1 MLHQILQRQAAAS
14 VKNVL
19 QHAPARTSTFALAA
33 VSRSLQL
40 QAQAIRNYSTPSPP
54 SSSPTSASSTS
65 NAGQQPKYRQFHS
78 SDIANRASE
87 VPGFPI
93 LEDPLIHNHSI
104 PSFMV
109 GTQNGFLPRQDP
121 LDVLPKEYE
130 VLENLLQQ
138 MPLTLKDGSKGLL
151 ALGLFGE
158 ACKSLPLYDLSN
170 VEDSELLSALY
181 RDYTFMASAYLLEPC
196 DILYR
201 KSGDYGLGRSVLPK
215 NIAVPLAQ
223 VAEKIGAKPFMEYA
237 LSYALYNYRRI
248 DKSKG
253 LVWGNLELIR
263 PFSGHKSEVGFIISH
278 VTMVAHSGDLVKN
291 TMQTLDA
298 ADKRNRNLFNES
310 LASVVS
316 TYEKINMEMDTMWER
331 SLPADYLKFRT
342 FIMGT
347 KNQPMFPNGVIYE
360 GVSDIPMFH
369 RGESGANDSM
379 VPMGDNLLQLTESM
393 PSNPLTAVL
402 KDFRTYRPHNHA
414 EFLEFVEEKA
424 RQTQV
429 RHFAEQDPNSAA
441 IYLAAVDQIRNFRNR
456 HWNFTKEYIIKYSK
470 HPVATGGSPIVTWL
484 PNQLATVLK
493 TMQEV
498 GSKIDAS
505 QLLPENK
512 SLVDTLTRRAD
523 AQARILDREVAT
535 LRTEIKDQD
544 RV

>member
-1 MLHQILQRQAAAS
+1 MLRQTIYRQTNSIL
-14 VKNVL
+14 KN
-19 QHAPARTSTFALAA
+19 APARTSTFAAA
-33 VSRSLQL
+33 AISHSLRL
-40 QAQAIRNYSTPSPP
+40 QAQAIREYSTPSAP
-54 SSSPTSASSTS
+54 SSSPTTSSTS
-65 NAGQQPKYRQFHS
+65 ANQGQPKYRQFHTT
-78 SDIANRASE
+78 DISQQARE

-93 LEDPLIHNHSI
+93 LDDPLVNNHSI

-121 LDVLPKEYE
+121 MDVLPKEYE
-130 VLENLLQQ
+130 ALELLLQK

-151 ALGLFGE
+151 ALGQFGE
-158 ACKSLPLYDLSN
+158 ACKSLPQYDLSN

-181 RDYTFMASAYLLEPC
+181 RDYTFVASAYLLEPC
-196 DILYR
+196 DLLFR
-201 KSGDYGLGRSVLPK
+201 KKGEYGLGRSVLPK
-215 NIAVPLAQ
+215 NIAVPLVQ

-248 DKSKG
+248 DKTKG

-263 PFSGHKSEVGFIISH
+263 PFSGDKSELGFIISH
-278 VTMVAHSGDLVKN
+278 VTMVAHSGELVKN
-291 TMQTLDA
+291 TMKTLDA
-298 ADKRNRNLFNES
+298 AGKLNRQLFNDS
-310 LASVVS
+310 LSKVVS

-360 GVSDIPMFH
+360 GVSDEPMFH

-379 VPMGDNLLQLTESM
+379 VPMGDNLLQLTENM

-414 EFLEFVEEKA
+414 EFLQYVEEKA
-424 RQTQV
+424 RQSHV

-456 HWNFTKEYIIKYSK
+456 HWSFTKEYIIKYTK

-493 TMQEV
+493 TMQDV
-498 GSKIDAS
+498 GAKIDAN

-512 SLVDTLTRRAD
+512 ALVDVLTKRAD
-523 AQARILDREVAT
+523 AQARILEREVAH

-544 RV
+544 KV

>member
-1 MLHQILQRQAAAS
+1 MLRQTLHRQTNNIL
-14 VKNVL
+14 K
-19 QHAPARTSTFALAA
+19 HAPARTSTFAVAA
-33 VSRSLQL
+33 ISHSLRI
-40 QAQAIRNYSTPSPP
+40 QAQAIREYSTPSAP
-54 SSSPTSASSTS
+54 SSSPSTSSTPS
-65 NAGQQPKYRQFHS
+65 SQGQPKYRQFHT
-78 SDIANRASE
+78 SDISQQARE

-93 LEDPLIHNHSI
+93 LDDPLTHNHSI

-130 VLENLLQQ
+130 ALEQLLQK

-151 ALGLFGE
+151 ALGQFGE
-158 ACKSLPLYDLSN
+158 ACKSLPQYDLSN

-181 RDYTFMASAYLLEPC
+181 RDYTFVASAYLLEPC
-196 DILYR
+196 DLLFR
-201 KSGDYGLGRSVLPK
+201 KRGEYGLGRSVLPK
-215 NIAVPLAQ
+215 NIAVPLVQ

-263 PFSGHKSEVGFIISH
+263 PFSGDKSELGFIISH
-278 VTMVAHSGDLVKN
+278 VTMVSHSGELVKN
-291 TMQTLDA
+291 TMKTLDA
-298 ADKRNRNLFNES
+298 AGKYNRQLFNDALS
-310 LASVVS
+310 KVVS

-360 GVSDIPMFH
+360 GVSDEPMYH

-379 VPMGDNLLQLTESM
+379 VPMGDNLLQLTENM

-414 EFLEFVEEKA
+414 EFLQYVEEKA
-424 RQTQV
+424 RQSHV

-456 HWNFTKEYIIKYSK
+456 HWSFTKEYIIKYTK

-493 TMQEV
+493 TMQDV
-498 GSKIDAS
+498 GAKIDAN

-512 SLVDTLTRRAD
+512 SLVEVLTKRAD
-523 AQARILDREVAT
+523 AQARILEREVAH

-544 RV
+544 KV

>member
-1 MLHQILQRQAAAS
+1 MLRQTLNIQANAALKS
-14 VKNVL
+14 L
-19 QHAPARTSTFALAA
+19 PHLAPARASTSALAA
-33 VSRSLQL
+33 ISHSIRL
-40 QAQAIRNYSTPSPP
+40 QAQAIREYSAPSAPSASP
-54 SSSPTSASSTS
+54 SSSSSSA
-65 NAGQQPKYRQFHS
+65 NPGQQPKYRQFHTT
-78 SDIANRASE
+78 DIAQQARE

-93 LEDPLIHNHSI
+93 LEDPLVHNHSI

-130 VLENLLQQ
+130 ALEQLLQK
-138 MPLTLKDGSKGLL
+138 MPLTLKDGTPGLL
-151 ALGLFGE
+151 AQGKFGE
-158 ACKSLPLYDLSN
+158 ACKGLPQYDLSN

-181 RDYTFMASAYLLEPC
+181 RDYTFVASAYLLEPC
-196 DILYR
+196 DLLYR
-201 KSGDYGLGRSVLPK
+201 KTGDYGLGRSVLPK
-215 NIAVPLAQ
+215 NIAVPLVQ

-263 PFSGHKSEVGFIISH
+263 PFSGDPSELGFIISH
-278 VTMVAHSGDLVKN
+278 VTMVSHSGELVKN
-291 TMQTLDA
+291 TMRTLEA
-298 ADKRNRNLFNES
+298 ADKHNRQLFNDS
-310 LASVVS
+310 LSKVVS

-347 KNQPMFPNGVIYE
+347 KNQPMFPKGVIYE
-360 GVSDIPMFH
+360 GVSDEPMFH

-414 EFLEFVEEKA
+414 EFLEFVENKA
-424 RQTQV
+424 RQAQV

-456 HWNFTKEYIIKYSK
+456 HWSFTKEYIIKYTK

-498 GSKIDAS
+498 GAKIDENR
-505 QLLPENK
+505 LLPENK
-512 SLVDTLTRRAD
+512 DLVNVLTKRAD
-523 AQARILDREVAT
+523 AQARILEREVAH

-544 RV
+544 KV

>member
-1 MLHQILQRQAAAS
+1 MLRQTIHRQTSTIL
-14 VKNVL
+14 K
-19 QHAPARTSTFALAA
+19 HAPVRTSTSTVAA
-33 VSRSLQL
+33 ISHSLRI
-40 QAQAIRNYSTPSPP
+40 QAQAIREYSTPSAP
-54 SSSPTSASSTS
+54 SSSPSITPASQ
-65 NAGQQPKYRQFHS
+65 GQPKYRQFHT
-78 SDIANRASE
+78 SDINQQARE

-93 LEDPLIHNHSI
+93 LDDPLVQNHSI

-130 VLENLLQQ
+130 ALELLLQK

-151 ALGLFGE
+151 ALGQFGE
-158 ACKSLPLYDLSN
+158 ACKSLPQYDLSN

-181 RDYTFMASAYLLEPC
+181 RDYTFVASAYLLEPC

-201 KSGDYGLGRSVLPK
+201 KKGEYGLGRSVLPK
-215 NIAVPLAQ
+215 NIAVPLVQ

-248 DKSKG
+248 DKTKG

-263 PFSGHKSEVGFIISH
+263 PFSGDKSELGFIISH
-278 VTMVAHSGDLVKN
+278 VTMVSHSGELVKN
-291 TMQTLDA
+291 TMKTLDA
-298 ADKRNRNLFNES
+298 AGKYNRQMFDDALS
-310 LASVVS
+310 KVVS

-360 GVSDIPMFH
+360 GVSDEPMFH

-379 VPMGDNLLQLTESM
+379 VPMGDNLLQLTENM

-414 EFLEFVEEKA
+414 EFLQYVEEKA
-424 RQTQV
+424 RQSHV
-429 RHFAEQDPNSAA
+429 RHFAEQDSNSAA

-456 HWNFTKEYIIKYSK
+456 HWSFTKEYIIKYTK

-493 TMQEV
+493 TMQDV
-498 GSKIDAS
+498 GAKIDAN

-512 SLVDTLTRRAD
+512 SLVETLTKRAD
-523 AQARILDREVAT
+523 AQARILEREVAH

-544 RV
+544 KV

>member
-1 MLHQILQRQAAAS
+1 MTTNQ
-14 VKNVL
+14 
-19 QHAPARTSTFALAA
+19 
-33 VSRSLQL
+33 
-40 QAQAIRNYSTPSPP
+40 
-54 SSSPTSASSTS
+54 
-65 NAGQQPKYRQFHS
+65 GQPKYRHFHT
-78 SDIANRASE
+78 SDFSQQARE

-93 LEDPLIHNHSI
+93 LEDPLVHNHSI

-109 GTQNGFLPRQDP
+109 GIQNGFLPRQDP
-121 LDVLPKEYE
+121 LDVLPKEYQA
-130 VLENLLQQ
+130 LEELLQK

-151 ALGLFGE
+151 ALGQFGE
-158 ACKSLPLYDLSN
+158 ACKSLPQYDLSN

-181 RDYTFMASAYLLEPC
+181 RDYTFVASAYLLEPC
-196 DILYR
+196 DLLYR
-201 KSGDYGLGRSVLPK
+201 KTGDYGLGRSVLPK
-215 NIAVPLAQ
+215 NIAVPLVQ

-263 PFSGHKSEVGFIISH
+263 PFSGDPSELGFIISH
-278 VTMVAHSGDLVKN
+278 VTMVSHSGELVKN
-291 TMQTLDA
+291 TVRTLEA
-298 ADKRNRNLFNES
+298 ADKGNRRLFNES
-310 LASVVS
+310 LSNVVS
-316 TYEKINMEMDTMWER
+316 TYEKINVEMETMWQR

-360 GVSDIPMFH
+360 GVSDEPMFH

-379 VPMGDNLLQLTESM
+379 VPMGDNLLQLTENM

-402 KDFRTYRPHNHA
+402 RDFRTYRPHNHS
-414 EFLEFVEEKA
+414 EFLQYVENKA
-424 RQTQV
+424 RQVQV

-456 HWNFTKEYIIKYSK
+456 HWNFTKEYIIKYTK

-484 PNQLATVLK
+484 PNQLATVLR

-498 GSKIDAS
+498 GSGIDS
-505 QLLPENK
+505 NQLLPENK
-512 SLVDTLTRRAD
+512 SLVDILTKRAD
-523 AQARILDREVAT
+523 AQARILEREVAH

-544 RV
+544 KV

>member
-1 MLHQILQRQAAAS
+1 MMRQTLRLQAAAS
-14 VKNVL
+14 LKNAL
-19 QHAPARTSTFALAA
+19 KNAPTKTSATAMAA
-33 VSRSLQL
+33 ISHSLRL
-40 QAQAIRNYSTPSPP
+40 QAQAMREYSTPSAP
-54 SSSPTSASSTS
+54 SASPTSTPTGANNS
-65 NAGQQPKYRQFHS
+65 QPKYRQFHT
-78 SDIANRASE
+78 SDIQNQARE

-93 LEDPLIHNHSI
+93 LDDPLVNNHSI

-121 LDVLPKEYE
+121 LDVLPQEYKE
-130 VLENLLQQ
+130 LEELLQK

-151 ALGLFGE
+151 ALGQFGE
-158 ACKSLPLYDLSN
+158 ACKSLPQYDLSK

-181 RDYTFMASAYLLEPC
+181 RDYTFVASAYLLEPC

-201 KSGDYGLGRSVLPK
+201 KTGDYGLGRSVLPK
-215 NIAVPLAQ
+215 NIAVPLVQ

-263 PFSGHKSEVGFIISH
+263 PFSGDPSELGFIISH
-278 VTMVAHSGDLVKN
+278 VTMVSNSGELVKN
-291 TMQTLDA
+291 TMKTLEA
-298 ADKRNRNLFNES
+298 AGKHNRPAFNEALS
-310 LASVVS
+310 NVVS
-316 TYEKINMEMDTMWER
+316 TYEKINQEMDTMWQR

-347 KNQPMFPNGVIYE
+347 KNQPMFPKGVIYE
-360 GVSDIPMFH
+360 GVSDEPMFH

-414 EFLEFVEEKA
+414 EFLEFVENKA
-424 RQTQV
+424 RQNQV
-429 RHFAEQDPNSAA
+429 RAFAEQDPNSAA
-441 IYLAAVDQIRNFRNR
+441 IFLAAVDQIRNFRNR
-456 HWNFTKEYIIKYSK
+456 HWSFTKEYIIKYTK

-484 PNQLATVLK
+484 PNQLATVLR

-498 GSKIDAS
+498 GAKIDERA
-505 QLLPENK
+505 LLPENK
-512 SLVDTLTRRAD
+512 ALVDVLTKRAD
-523 AQARILDREVAT
+523 AQARVLEREVAH

-544 RV
+544 KV

>member
-1 MLHQILQRQAAAS
+1 MLRQTLHRQATAS
-14 VKNVL
+14 LKNAL
-19 QHAPARTSTFALAA
+19 KHAPARSSTSAIAA
-33 VSRSLQL
+33 VSHSLRV
-40 QAQAIRNYSTPSPP
+40 QAQAIREYTTPS
-54 SSSPTSASSTS
+54 ASVEQ
-65 NAGQQPKYRQFHS
+65 QQPKYRAFHT
-78 SDIANRASE
+78 SDKNSQARE

-93 LEDPLIHNHSI
+93 LEDPLVNNHSI

-130 VLENLLQQ
+130 VLEQLLQQ
-138 MPLTLKDGSKGLL
+138 MPLTLKDGSPGLL
-151 ALGLFGE
+151 ARGEFGE
-158 ACKSLPLYDLSN
+158 ACKALPQYDLSKI
-170 VEDSELLSALY
+170 EDSELLSALY
-181 RDYTFMASAYLLEPC
+181 RDYTFVASAYLLEPC

-201 KSGDYGLGRSVLPK
+201 KTGDYGLGRSVLPK
-215 NIAVPLAQ
+215 NIAVPLVQ

-263 PFSGHKSEVGFIISH
+263 PFSGDPSELGFIISH
-278 VTMVAHSGDLVKN
+278 VTMVSNSGELVKN
-291 TMQTLDA
+291 TMRTLEA
-298 ADKRNRNLFNES
+298 ADKQNREQFNDALS
-310 LASVVS
+310 KVVS

-347 KNQPMFPNGVIYE
+347 KNQPMFPKGVIYE
-360 GVSDIPMFH
+360 GVSDEPMFH

-414 EFLEFVEEKA
+414 EFLEYVEAKA
-424 RQTQV
+424 RQAHV
-429 RHFAEQDPNSAA
+429 RQFAEQDSNSAA
-441 IYLAAVDQIRNFRNR
+441 IFLAAVDQIRNFRNR
-456 HWNFTKEYIIKYSK
+456 HWSFTKEYIIKYTK

-484 PNQLATVLK
+484 PNQLATVLR

-498 GSKIDAS
+498 GAKIDAS

-512 SLVDTLTRRAD
+512 SLVDVLTKRAD
-523 AQARILDREVAT
+523 AQARILDREVAQ

-544 RV
+544 KV

>member
-1 MLHQILQRQAAAS
+1 MLRQTLHRQATAS
-14 VKNVL
+14 LKSVL
-19 QHAPARTSTFALAA
+19 QNTSARTSAVAAISNTIRLQALA
-33 VSRSLQL
+33 
-40 QAQAIRNYSTPSPP
+40 IREYSTPSAAALSPA
-54 SSSPTSASSTS
+54 PTSGQ
-65 NAGQQPKYRQFHS
+65 GQQPKYRHFHTS
-78 SDIANRASE
+78 EFSQQARE

-93 LEDPLIHNHSI
+93 LEDPLVHNHSI
-104 PSFMV
+104 PSFLV

-121 LDVLPKEYE
+121 LDVLPEEYQA
-130 VLENLLQQ
+130 LEELLQK

-151 ALGLFGE
+151 ALGQFGE
-158 ACKSLPLYDLSN
+158 ACKSLPQYDLSG

-181 RDYTFMASAYLLEPC
+181 RDYTFVASAYLLEPC

-201 KSGDYGLGRSVLPK
+201 KTGDYGLGRSVLPK
-215 NIAVPLAQ
+215 NIAVPLVQ

-263 PFSGHKSEVGFIISH
+263 PFSGDPSELGFIISH
-278 VTMVAHSGDLVKN
+278 VTMVSHSGELVKN
-291 TMQTLDA
+291 TMRTLEA
-298 ADKRNRNLFNES
+298 ASKYNRQVFNDS
-310 LASVVS
+310 LSKVVS
-316 TYEKINMEMDTMWER
+316 TYEKINMEMETMWER

-360 GVSDIPMFH
+360 GVSDEPMFH

-379 VPMGDNLLQLTESM
+379 VPLGDNLLQLTENM

-402 KDFRTYRPHNHA
+402 RDFRTYRPHNHS
-414 EFLEFVEEKA
+414 EFLQHVEEKA
-424 RQTQV
+424 RQVHV
-429 RHFAEQDPNSAA
+429 RQFAEQDPNSAA

-456 HWNFTKEYIIKYSK
+456 HWNFTKEYIIKYTK

-484 PNQLATVLK
+484 PNQLATVLR

-498 GSKIDAS
+498 GSNIDAN

-512 SLVDTLTRRAD
+512 SLVDVLTKRAD
-523 AQARILDREVAT
+523 AQARVLQREVAH
-535 LRTEIKDQD
+535 LRGEIRDQD

>member
-1 MLHQILQRQAAAS
+1 MLRQTFNRQASAS
-14 VKNVL
+14 IKNAL
-19 QHAPARTSTFALAA
+19 KLAPASTKTSTLAA
-33 VSRSLQL
+33 VAHSLRVQTESIRHSSSSNAPQKKYRAFHTSDV
-40 QAQAIRNYSTPSPP
+40 QAQAR
-54 SSSPTSASSTS
+54 
-65 NAGQQPKYRQFHS
+65 
-78 SDIANRASE
+78 E

-93 LEDPLIHNHSI
+93 LDDPLVNNHSI

-130 VLENLLQQ
+130 VLEQLLQQ
-138 MPLTLKDGSKGLL
+138 MPLTLKDGTPGLL
-151 ALGLFGE
+151 AKGQFGE
-158 ACKSLPLYDLSN
+158 ACKALPQYDLSK

-181 RDYTFMASAYLLEPC
+181 RDYTFVASAYLLEPC

-201 KSGDYGLGRSVLPK
+201 KTGDYGLGRSVLPK
-215 NIAVPLAQ
+215 NIAVPLVQ

-263 PFSGHKSEVGFIISH
+263 PFSGDPSELGFIISH
-278 VTMVAHSGDLVKN
+278 VTMVSNSGELVKN
-291 TMQTLDA
+291 TMKTLEA
-298 ADKRNRNLFNES
+298 ADKHHRPSFNEALS
-310 LASVVS
+310 KVVS
-316 TYEKINMEMDTMWER
+316 TYEKINMEMDTMWQR
-331 SLPADYLKFRT
+331 SLPSDYLKFRT

-347 KNQPMFPNGVIYE
+347 KNQPMFPDGVIYE
-360 GVSDIPMFH
+360 GVSDKPMFH

-379 VPMGDNLLQLTESM
+379 VPMGDNLLQLTENM

-414 EFLEFVEEKA
+414 EFLQFVEDKA
-424 RQTQV
+424 RETQV
-429 RHFAEQDPNSAA
+429 RKFAEQDDNSAA
-441 IYLAAVDQIRNFRNR
+441 IFLAAVDQIRNFRNR
-456 HWNFTKEYIIKYSK
+456 HWSFTKEYIIKYTK

-484 PNQLATVLK
+484 PNQLATVLR

-498 GSKIDAS
+498 GSKIDNS
-505 QLLPENK
+505 KLLPENK
-512 SLVDTLTRRAD
+512 NLVEVLTKRAD
-523 AQARILDREVAT
+523 AQARVLEREVAQ

>member
-1 MLHQILQRQAAAS
+1 MLRQTVHRQ
-14 VKNVL
+14 VKNAL
-19 QHAPARTSTFALAA
+19 QHAPARTSTSALAA
-33 VSRSLQL
+33 VSHSLRL
-40 QAQAIRNYSTPSPP
+40 QVQAIREYSAPSAP
-54 SSSPTSASSTS
+54 SSSPSSNQS
-65 NAGQQPKYRQFHS
+65 QNQSQQPKYRQFHT
-78 SDIANRASE
+78 SDINKQARE

-93 LEDPLIHNHSI
+93 LEDPLVHNHSI

-130 VLENLLQQ
+130 ALEQLLQK

-151 ALGLFGE
+151 AQGKFGE
-158 ACKSLPLYDLSN
+158 ACKSLPQYDLSN

-181 RDYTFMASAYLLEPC
+181 RDYTFVASAYLLEPC
-196 DILYR
+196 DLLYR
-201 KSGDYGLGRSVLPK
+201 KTGEYGLGRQILPK
-215 NIAVPLAQ
+215 NIAVPLVQ

-263 PFSGHKSEVGFIISH
+263 AFSGDKSELGFIISH
-278 VTMVAHSGDLVKN
+278 VTMVSHSGDLVKN
-291 TMQTLDA
+291 TMRTLEA
-298 ADKRNRNLFNES
+298 ADKHNRQQFNDS
-310 LASVVS
+310 LSNVVS

-331 SLPADYLKFRT
+331 SMPSDYLNFRT

-347 KNQPMFPNGVIYE
+347 KNQPMFPKGVIYE
-360 GVSDIPMFH
+360 GVSEEPMFH

-379 VPMGDNLLQLTESM
+379 VPMGDNLLQLTENM

-414 EFLEFVEEKA
+414 EFLQYVEEKA
-424 RQTQV
+424 RQAHV
-429 RHFAEQDPNSAA
+429 RQFAEQDPNSAA

-456 HWNFTKEYIIKYSK
+456 HWHFTKEYIIKYTK

-484 PNQLATVLK
+484 PNQLATVLR

-498 GSKIDAS
+498 GAKIDADK
-505 QLLPENK
+505 LLPENK
-512 SLVDTLTRRAD
+512 SLVDVLTKRAD
-523 AQARILDREVAT
+523 AQARILEREVAQ

-544 RV
+544 KV